1 MGSNFL
7 RWQHRSAIQKAI
19 IVLPIHIIAVLPDL
33 FSVAM
38 YVRIKWHVQEQE
50 RLEVLL
56 CFDFVL
62 RNTFLNKLFALFF
75 RPRMPSISI
84 ICPTEEFTLAEMILQ
99 SHKTVDTQIAMV
111 WTESLNSKFR
121 LAVEQQ
127 KESKERQCVLTALRT
142 YCWTCFLDLAVVL
155 QLIWT
160 PKFPGSPMFN
170 M

>member
-7 RWQHRSAIQKAI
+7 SWPQRSAIQKAI
-19 IVLPIHIIAVLPDL
+19 IVLPIQIITVLPDL

-38 YVRIKWHVQEQE
+38 YVRIKRHVQEQE
-50 RLEVLL
+50 RLEVILG
-56 CFDFVL
+56 FFSKNNVFYKIFVV
-62 RNTFLNKLFALFF
+62 FF

-99 SHKTVDTQIAMV
+99 SHKTVDAQIAMV

-142 YCWTCFLDLAVVL
+142 YCWTCILDLAVVL